1 MQLFYK
7 FWKRSN
13 FPPASGPPFKVQGSF
28 ISHYLH
34 KVTIERKVELQHMI
48 TRYNNYK
55 TSYKNVYGG
64 QSSKGFLVKKDK
76 LSKRKKGN
84 I

>member
-1 MQLFYK
+1 
-7 FWKRSN
+7 
-13 FPPASGPPFKVQGSF
+13 
-28 ISHYLH
+28 
-34 KVTIERKVELQHMI
+34 MI